1 MQEGLFFLWV
11 LSVAVSV
18 AALFYLEIS
27 FSVRG
32 GVSNRRQMTGCELA
46 RQFLD
51 RNQFHQTSVVPVHRV
66 WRVHFGFDIE
76 RLFLGERAYYGTHLA
91 DLATAFH
98 EAAHLL
104 KESKSG
110 LLPVNLRTQGST
122 LLRTAILVSWG
133 LIFWGFLFRAWSWT
147 VPVGEFV
154 FTVICFR
161 ALALLGEEWEIAGQA
176 ITNLAQIEGLE
187 TGERVR
193 IKELLKTLRWSPL
206 AEIFAEPFS
215 ILFRHQRNIPAGV
228 Q

>member
-1 MQEGLFFLWV
+1 MQEGVFFLWV

-18 AALFYLEIS
+18 AAWFYLEIS

-32 GVSNRRQMTGCELA
+32 GVSSRRQMTGCELA
-46 RQFLD
+46 RQILD
-51 RNQFHQTSVVPVHRV
+51 RNQFHQTSVVPVPRV
-66 WRVHFGFDIE
+66 RRVHFGFDIE
-76 RLFLGERAYYGTHLA
+76 RLFLGERAYYGTHLS

-110 LLPVNLRTQGST
+110 LPVNLRTQGSC
-122 LLRTAILVSWG
+122 LLRTVILVSWG
-133 LIFWGFLFRAWSWT
+133 LIFWGFLFRVWSWT

-161 ALALLGEEWEIAGQA
+161 ALALLGEEWEIAEQA
-176 ITNLAQIEGLE
+176 IAKLAQSEGIE

-215 ILFRHQRNIPAGV
+215 ILFRRQRNIPAGV